1 MGENP
6 TRMRGDP
13 KFDSAMIEDASNLGE
28 MLVIELTL
36 GEGEGPVLVVTD
48 DLEDEVG
55 KLRVGEEVE
64 DRLLR

>member
-1 MGENP
+1 
-6 TRMRGDP
+6 MRGDP